1 MPPPLAYFLTFTAYG
16 TCLHGREPGS
26 VDRRH
31 NVAGT
36 PVLAPH
42 EGWQNNRRSSLRQA
56 PYMLDQA
63 RRDVV
68 LRTVC
73 EVCTHR
79 SWKLHAVH
87 VRPTHVHVVVA
98 ASAAPEKVMADL
110 KAWSSRRLREAC
122 GEESDRDRWTQHGS
136 TRYLNDEESVEAAV
150 RYVVDEQGDPMSVY
164 DSRRPHPDPNAQ
176 SIRPRPNNEPE
187 A

>member
-1 MPPPLAYFLTFTAYG
+1 MRSPLAYFLTFTTYG
-16 TCLHGREPGS
+16 TWLHGSESGS
-26 VDRRH
+26 VDRRQ
-31 NVAGT
+31 NLPGT
-36 PVLAPH
+36 PFLPSHA
-42 EGWQNNRRSSLRQA
+42 GWENSRQGVLRQA
-56 PYMLDQA
+56 PYALDQA

-122 GEESDRDRWTQHGS
+122 GEDADRDRWTQHGS

-164 DSRRPHPDPNAQ
+164 DSRRPDTEPNAQ
-176 SIRPRPNNEPE
+176 SLRR
-187 A
+187 